1 MERPWAK
8 QGMPAVS
15 SPQGS
20 LEGGQLCPA
29 HEPARCCLGAHP
41 ALLTI
46 PLTSLGPGSPPDVI
60 ELCGNQLSGLSLQ
73 SGKATDG
80 IEGTR
85 QADQA
90 E

>member
-8 QGMPAVS
+8 QGVSAVL

-20 LEGGQLCPA
+20 LEGDQLCPA
-29 HEPARCCLGAHP
+29 HEPARRCLGAQP
-41 ALLTI
+41 TLLTI
-46 PLTSLGPGSPPDVI
+46 PLTSLGPGSPPDVV
-60 ELCGNQLSGLSLQ
+60 ELCGNQLPGLSLQ

-80 IEGTR
+80 IEGAR

>member
-1 MERPWAK
+1 MDKGEGRGK
-8 QGMPAVS
+8 QAMGCKAVDGKD
-15 SPQGS
+15 Q
-20 LEGGQLCPA
+20 
-29 HEPARCCLGAHP
+29 RCCLGAHP